1 MITPAAAAAI
11 DLGDEAPAFG
21 DLQGVDGKS
30 YRLSSFDDKPVLA
43 LVFVANGC
51 PTVRV
56 YDDRLIA
63 LQTRYATAGV
73 QIVAI
78 NSNNHF
84 LSPTDVLPEM
94 VKKAEAAAYNFP
106 YLKDEDGAVARSY
119 GATTTPHA
127 FVFDHERR
135 LRYQGRI
142 DDSRDPSKLT
152 SNDLADALADV
163 LEGRIVGV
171 PDTQPFG
178 CAIVI

>member
-1 MITPAAAAAI
+1 MNTSISAE
-11 DLGDEAPAFG
+11 DLKLGEEAPVFG
-21 DLQGVDGKS
+21 DLRGADGKS

-56 YDDRLIA
+56 YDDRLKA
-63 LQTRYATAGV
+63 LQARYGPAGV

-78 NSNNHF
+78 NSNNPF
-84 LSPTDVLPEM
+84 LSPADVLTEM

-106 YLKDEDGAVARSY
+106 YLKDEDGAVAGSY
-119 GATTTPHA
+119 GAMTTPHA

-135 LRYQGRI
+135 LRYRGRI

-163 LEGRIVGV
+163 LQGRIVRV

-178 CAIVI
+178 CAIVR